1 LQSKAISR
9 FISNNY
15 PNNYIEEYDNLGIF
29 KLFIGE
35 DDTKL
40 NEHIHPELKNLYENH
55 PDLYETLYVYLSTGS
70 SFARTAEELYL
81 HPKTVK
87 YRIEKIKTLLSL
99 DMENL
104 HDLSIL
110 FTSIEILNFQ
120 AGIST
125 LNA

>member
-1 LQSKAISR
+1 MTAADFQTLVAQHIHDYPEYMRLRFHGGISSFHQLKELPLADLQSKAISR

-81 HPKTVK
+81 HPQN
-87 YRIEKIKTLLSL
+87 S
-99 DMENL
+99 
-104 HDLSIL
+104 
-110 FTSIEILNFQ
+110 
-120 AGIST
+120 
-125 LNA
+125 